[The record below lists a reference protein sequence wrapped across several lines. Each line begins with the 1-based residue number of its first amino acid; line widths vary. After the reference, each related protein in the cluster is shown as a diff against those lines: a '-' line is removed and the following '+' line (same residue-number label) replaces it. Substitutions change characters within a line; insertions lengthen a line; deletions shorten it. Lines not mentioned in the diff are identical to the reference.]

1 LPAAF
6 VLLAWLGAS
15 ESSHRQAAAELPRYK
30 ATESDSFK
38 AAADAYTYGFPLVL
52 MDVTRRVQSA
62 AVRQTTGRGV
72 ANQFVHSR
80 AFPDYNFRRVVSPNA
95 DTLYSGAWL
104 DLKKGPVVL
113 SLPETGK
120 RYYLMQ
126 MMDAWTNVF
135 ACPGTRTSGAGKG
148 DFAIVGPD
156 WKGKLPDGVKEIRS
170 PTNMVW
176 LLGRTQTNGKA
187 DYEAVHA
194 VQEQYKLTP
203 LSSWKKA
210 AAPPDETP
218 AESAVNTLTPP
229 NKQVAAMSAGTFFAR
244 LNALMRDNP
253 PSDADAPALK
263 RFAAIGV
270 APGKPFD
277 VSTLDPGVARDI
289 ERGVRAARESILTQT
304 LKPQANRVNGWN
316 LQTGLGRYGTDY
328 ALRAATAQAGL
339 GANLPEDALYPWTRV
354 DADGRPLTG
363 ANRYVLHFAK
373 GQLPPVS
380 AFWSVTLY
388 NPEHFFVDNP
398 IGRYAIGD
406 RDPLKFDE
414 DGSLTLFVQHESP
427 GRDRE
432 SNWLPAPE
440 GEFNLIMRLYWPK
453 NPAADGTWKPPAVT
467 NATAAAAPIRHQ

>member
-6 VLLAWLGAS
+6 VLFAWLGIP
-15 ESSHRQAAAELPRYK
+15 ECSHRHAVAEQHK
-30 ATESDSFK
+30 DQSAESEAFK
-38 AAADAYTYGFPLVL
+38 AAADAYTFGFPLVL
-52 MDVTRRVQSA
+52 MDVTRRVQGA
-62 AVRQTTGRGV
+62 AARQTTGHAI

-80 AFPDYNFRRVVSPNA
+80 AFPDYTFRRVVSPNA

-104 DLKKGPVVL
+104 NLKKEPIIL
-113 SLPETGK
+113 SVPETGK

-135 ACPGTRTSGAGKG
+135 ACPGTRTTGAGKG

-156 WKGKLPDGVKEIRS
+156 WKGKLPDGLHEIRS

-203 LSSWKKA
+203 LSAWKKA
-210 AAPPDETP
+210 TAPPDDTP
-218 AESAVNTLTPP
+218 AESTVNILTPP
-229 NKQVAAMSAGTFFAR
+229 NRQVAAMSANTFFAR

-253 PSDADAPALK
+253 PADADAPALK

-270 APGKPFD
+270 VPGKPFD
-277 VSTLDPGVARDI
+277 LSIVDPAVARDV
-289 ERGVRAARESILTQT
+289 ERGVRAARESILAYST
-304 LKPQANRVNGWN
+304 KPQANRLNGWN
-316 LQTGLGRYGTDY
+316 LQTSLGRYGTDY
-328 ALRAATAQAGL
+328 ALRAGTAQSGL

-363 ANRYVLHFAK
+363 ANRYVLRFPK
-373 GQLPPVS
+373 GQLPPVN

-398 IGRYAIGD
+398 INRYAIGD
-406 RDPLKFDE
+406 RDSLKLDE

-453 NPAADGTWKPPAVT
+453 NPALDASWKPPAVMNT
-467 NATAAAAPIRHQ
+467 PAVAAPIRR